1 MKKLKKLMSAILT
14 AVMVQSVLTTGLAVT
29 TSAYQTTADEST
41 AQTQVQESSDSVY
54 GDFKYTT
61 LDNNGVII
69 TKYTGSANI
78 VIIPSE
84 IDGEPVTSIGEKAFR
99 DCISLTSITIPN
111 SVTSIK
117 NGAFSSCSS
126 LTSVTILDSV
136 TSIEGW
142 AFYNCSSLTSVEI
155 PNSVTTIGESAFCS
169 CSSLTSITIPDSVTS
184 IGQGAFSWC
193 SSLTSVTI
201 LNSPIS
207 IGDYAFCNCSS
218 LTSVTIPD
226 SVTSIGHGAF
236 AYCVSLTSI
245 TIPDSV
251 TTIGKSAFCSCSS
264 LTSVT
269 IPDSVTSIGSD
280 AFYECSSLTS
290 VTIGNSVTSIGECV
304 FYECS
309 SLTSITIPDSV
320 TKIGISAF
328 ENCSSLT
335 DVYYT
340 GTKAQWKKI
349 EIRDSN
355 ECLTKAHIHYNSP
368 ENITLNRA
376 NLDMKVGEQEYLIPT
391 IEPDNAEQTVS
402 WKSDDN
408 SVATVSNSGLVTA
421 TGKGTAVITA
431 YTENLSA
438 TCTVN
443 VTETT
448 VPVIQLQI
456 EKNLEFIG
464 DEDEENKFH
473 HMKDHLDLSK
483 IVKDDYGDLESM
495 YDKWR
500 LLRKKIFDNPY
511 ELVVADMILSEKN
524 AKSQQLSFDHKLEN
538 NWVSLAND
546 IIKLMNEKFDLSP
559 KEEKALKDMFK
570 SKDFSDET
578 TFKLC
583 ENIFSKIMSDK
594 ESKEKLNKIFN
605 LYDKSGKC
613 INYINDG
620 ASLVSSVVDVMN
632 CATIVKAYND
642 TSQEFKDMLAL
653 MRDECAV
660 ENRQLYRA
668 LNDYLEFGGALLTAD
683 SIIGDVIKDI
693 TTVKKMLCKL
703 TLEDKVKNYLLT
715 KIDITKLGE
724 FGEATATG
732 VLSFLQGAKIG
743 YDIGT
748 GVDNILFNTDKVAD
762 AYVNTISRA
771 KTIDYIKKVLDKCE
785 QELRNNPTEENNKKF
800 TTAYNMYKNMQ
811 TDIADSMIDF
821 LEKNNSGM
829 INKFFNKDVVT
840 ATNQAI
846 SDWQLM
852 KKTWETTNC
861 YNAYDISQ
869 SVGAVNFENRPALK
883 NVTVAC
889 PVNVEICDKD
899 GEVVLQVINNEVQ
912 SQTDDVEVTVVNNI
926 KYITMFDNNYD
937 IKLTATENG
946 MMSYS
951 VSDCN
956 MFDKT
961 TKTVQFDNIPITKDS
976 EYTGTILINNTF
988 TENDV
993 ALKNGET
1000 VVGSNI
1006 LTYTNEDKVNVSD
1019 VQLDKSAV
1027 LLETNTT
1034 DIVSA
1039 TVTPNNASNKMLTW
1053 YSEDNNVAKVD
1064 EYGNVTGISA
1074 GKTKV
1079 VCVALDGSIQS
1090 ECEVVV
1096 NGEYLVGDADN
1107 NGIINM
1113 RDCIIVQRAL
1123 LEIVNLS
1130 QQTELSAD
1138 VDSNGDITLTDV
1150 VMVMRYLLGY
1160 QNIHNVGTTQRT
1172 NFTISDEVST
1182 E

>member
-1 MKKLKKLMSAILT
+1 MKKIKKIMSAL
-14 AVMVQSVLTTGLAVT
+14 LTTLILQGIAVT
-29 TSAYQTTADEST
+29 GTIMTISAYQTDI
-41 AQTQVQESSDSVY
+41 QLTQ
-54 GDFKYTT
+54 
-61 LDNNGVII
+61 
-69 TKYTGSANI
+69 
-78 VIIPSE
+78 
-84 IDGEPVTSIGEKAFR
+84 
-99 DCISLTSITIPN
+99 
-111 SVTSIK
+111 
-117 NGAFSSCSS
+117 
-126 LTSVTILDSV
+126 
-136 TSIEGW
+136 
-142 AFYNCSSLTSVEI
+142 
-155 PNSVTTIGESAFCS
+155 
-169 CSSLTSITIPDSVTS
+169 
-184 IGQGAFSWC
+184 
-193 SSLTSVTI
+193 
-201 LNSPIS
+201 
-207 IGDYAFCNCSS
+207 
-218 LTSVTIPD
+218 
-226 SVTSIGHGAF
+226 
-236 AYCVSLTSI
+236 
-245 TIPDSV
+245 
-251 TTIGKSAFCSCSS
+251 
-264 LTSVT
+264 
-269 IPDSVTSIGSD
+269 
-280 AFYECSSLTS
+280 
-290 VTIGNSVTSIGECV
+290 
-304 FYECS
+304 
-309 SLTSITIPDSV
+309 
-320 TKIGISAF
+320 TKIRKIDSTVNYGEFVYNGHSYQIF
-328 ENCSSLT
+328 ENCSTWEEAEMYCESLGGYLAVIENQAEN
-335 DVYYT
+335 DVLFNYMRNCGYT
-340 GTKAQWKKI
+340 GAFFGYSDVEVEGNWKWVKNKKSSYTNWASG
-349 EIRDSN
+349 EPNNQDSN
-355 ECLTKAHIHYNSP
+355 ENYGMFYGKFSNGKWNDGCFAKYASFICEWDHNYSNISLDKTELTL
-368 ENITLNRA
+368 E
-376 NLDMKVGEQEYLIPT
+376 VGQIDYLTATVIPQA
-391 IEPDNAEQTVS
+391 DVS
-402 WKSDDN
+402 WKSSNASVVSVN
-408 SVATVSNSGLVTA
+408 SSGRVVARGTGTA
-421 TGKGTAVITA
+421 TITVTTSDGKK
-431 YTENLSA
+431 A

-443 VTETT
+443 VTKTAVYEEEMR
-448 VPVIQLQI
+448 IQKI
-456 EKNLEFIG
+456 WEFIG
-464 DEDEENKFH
+464 EEGEENKFH
-473 HMKDHLDLSK
+473 HMTEYLDLSK
-483 IVKDDYGDLESM
+483 IVKNDYGNLESM
-495 YDKWR
+495 YDNWR
-500 LLRKKIFDNPY
+500 NLRKKIFDNPY

-642 TSQEFKDMLAL
+642 TSQEFKDMLVL

-660 ENRQLYRA
+660 ENPRLCLA
-668 LNDYLEFGGALLTAD
+668 LDDYLEIGGAVLKAD
-683 SIIGDVIKDI
+683 SIINNVIKDVK
-693 TTVKKMLCKL
+693 TVKKMLCKQ
-703 TLEDKVKNYLLT
+703 TLEDKAKNYLLT

-1096 NGEYLVGDADN
+1096 NGDYLIGDADN
-1107 NGIINM
+1107 NGIINI
-1113 RDCIIVQRAL
+1113 RDCVIMQRAL